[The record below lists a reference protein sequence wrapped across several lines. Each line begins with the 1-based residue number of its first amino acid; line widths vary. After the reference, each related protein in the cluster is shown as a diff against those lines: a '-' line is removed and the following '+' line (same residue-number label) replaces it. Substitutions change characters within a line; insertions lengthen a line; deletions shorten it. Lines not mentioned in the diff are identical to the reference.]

1 MNSARNILRRTAPLL
16 AAVALFFVV
25 AAWYFAP
32 QFAGEVLP
40 QHDVQQYRGMTADI
54 EACRNASGEDPQ
66 WTGGMFGGMPAYL
79 INVAYPAQLVKQ
91 SVGRVVKI
99 VDTPAAFL
107 FFAMLSMWL
116 MLLVAGVNAWVAIVP
131 ALAYGLSTYF
141 LLIIGAGH
149 ITKMWAL
156 VYAPLMMGG
165 IYCTMRRNMWAGGAL
180 TAVAASLEIGAN
192 HPQITYYFLL
202 TAAIFWL
209 TEAVAAVRGGR
220 AADFAKR
227 TAVAAAAGLLAV
239 GSNLAPLWYTAQH
252 TPETVRG
259 GSELAVSGE
268 GAKAGDGLDLD
279 YATAWSYG
287 VGESW
292 NLLIPD
298 FMGGDS
304 ARAMAR
310 DGETAAALSKY
321 GLEGLATQLPMYWG
335 GQPYTAG
342 PTYLGAAAIFLAV
355 LGLFLC
361 GRRTRVWILTAS
373 LLMLALSWGRNML
386 WFTELAF
393 KILPGYDKFRTVS
406 MTLVVVQWTVPLLGA
421 IALSKLWQGEA
432 ERPQILRATAWSAG
446 ITGGVCLIFALFG
459 RMIFGFGEEETG
471 QMLTGQFLDMLQR
484 SGATDYIAQGLH
496 EDLGWSTAA
505 AMASE
510 RAAAMQADAWRS
522 LLFILAAAAAVAAA
536 AAGKLKRGAMVA
548 LLAVTV
554 AADLA
559 TVDLR
564 YLSHERFVPARSQQV
579 VPTEAD
585 RQIMA
590 DTEAGFRV
598 LNLTVSPYNDATT
611 SMFHRSA
618 GGYHGAKLSRYQDI
632 IDRYI
637 NERALRAG
645 AASAEPV
652 LDMLNTR
659 YVIVAQDRA
668 VRRETALGAA
678 WMVRDAVRTATP
690 QEEIGMLDVVD
701 LSRVAVVDDKFGI
714 DGTEFSKGTIELTEY
729 RPNYLRYE
737 YEADGP
743 ALAVF
748 SEIYYDK
755 GWKAY
760 VDGKEAPYIRAD
772 YILRA
777 MELPAGRHTVEWRFR
792 APAWRTA
799 EGITLV
805 CSLAVL
811 AAGAAAVAVFI
822 LRAVNRRKEENA
834 DGTDGTDGTA
844 EGAGARREL

>member
-1 MNSARNILRRTAPLL
+1 MISARHILSRTAPLWAAL
-16 AAVALFFVV
+16 AIFFAVAAV
-25 AAWYFAP
+25 YFAP

-54 EACRNASGEDPQ
+54 ESCRAESGEDPQ

-79 INVAYPAQLVKQ
+79 INTAYPAQLVKRTLGQ
-91 SVGRVVKI
+91 VVKAI
-99 VDTPAAFL
+99 GTPAGFL

-116 MLLVAGVNAWVAIVP
+116 MLLVAGVNPWVGIVP
-131 ALAYGLSTYF
+131 SLAYGLSTYF

-165 IYCTMRRNMWAGGAL
+165 IYCTLRRNVWAGGAL

-202 TAAIFWL
+202 TAALFWL
-209 TEAVAAVRGGR
+209 SECVAAVRGR
-220 AADFAKR
+220 RIADFARR
-227 TAVAAAAGLLAV
+227 TAVVAAAGVLAV
-239 GSNLAPLWYTAQH
+239 GSNFAPLWYTARH
-252 TPETVRG
+252 TPDTIRG
-259 GSELAVSGE
+259 GSELAVAEE
-268 GAKAGDGLDLD
+268 GVKASDGLDLD

-287 VGESW
+287 VAESW
-292 NLLIPD
+292 NMLIPD

-304 ARAMAR
+304 ARAMAPGG
-310 DGETAAALSKY
+310 DTAAALHPY
-321 GLEGLATQLPMYWG
+321 GLEGLAAQLPMYWG
-335 GQPYTAG
+335 EQPYTAG

-361 GRRTRVWILTAS
+361 GRRTRAWTLAAAV
-373 LLMLALSWGRNML
+373 LMIALAWGLNMM

-393 KILPGYDKFRTVS
+393 NILPGYDKFRTVS
-406 MTLVVVQWTVPLLGA
+406 MTLVVVQWLVPLLGA
-421 IALSKLWQGEA
+421 LALARLWQGGI
-432 ERPQILRATAWSAG
+432 ERRKVLRGVAWSAG
-446 ITGGVCLIFALFG
+446 IVCGICLVFAVAGGALFDFGRDDSG
-459 RMIFGFGEEETG
+459 RM
-471 QMLTGQFLDMLQR
+471 LTTQFLDMLQR
-484 SGATDYIAQGLH
+484 SGAKEYIAQGLH
-496 EDLGWSTAA
+496 EDLAWSTAS

-522 LLFILAAAAAVAAA
+522 LLFAGATALLVAAFAYGKVRRGVVVAVAAV
-536 AAGKLKRGAMVA
+536 L
-548 LLAVTV
+548 VT
-554 AADLA
+554 ADLA

-564 YLSHERFVPARSQQV
+564 YLSHERFVSPRMQRV

-590 DTEAGFRV
+590 DKEAGFRV
-598 LNLTVSPYNDATT
+598 LNLTVSPHNDATT
-611 SMFHRSA
+611 SMFHRSV

-645 AASAEPV
+645 SPAAEPI

-659 YVIVAQDRA
+659 YVIVSSERA
-668 VRRETALGAA
+668 VRRDTALGAA
-678 WMVRDAVRTATP
+678 WFVEDAVRTATAGD
-690 QEEIGMLDVVD
+690 EIGMLDVVD
-701 LSRVAVVDDKFGI
+701 LARVAVVDDSFKIAGVEFGE
-714 DGTEFSKGTIELTEY
+714 GEIELTDY

-737 YEADGP
+737 YTAAAP

-755 GWKAY
+755 GWTAY
-760 VDGKEAPYIRAD
+760 VDGEQAPYIRAD

-777 MELPAGRHTVEWRFR
+777 MELPAGHHTVEWRFR
-792 APAWRTA
+792 APAWGA
-799 EGITLV
+799 VEGVTLV

-811 AAGAAAVAVFI
+811 AGCVAVAAVWVRRT
-822 LRAVNRRKEENA
+822 LRRRDGEN
-834 DGTDGTDGTA
+834 DKND
-844 EGAGARREL
+844 